1 MVTKVA
7 RKEVR
12 PEQKAE
18 TTDTVLVTAA
28 ASSSDTMCGCS
39 HLPSAPHQVEEDVS
53 RCLAADPNIH
63 ISSLVVRRIPN
74 GVCIEGVL
82 ETDDGPPDVSSMVRC
97 IPGITEVVNH
107 LVVRRPPPKG

>member
-7 RKEVR
+7 RKDVR
-12 PEQKAE
+12 PEQKTEVSYA
-18 TTDTVLVTAA
+18 VQPSA
-28 ASSSDTMCGCS
+28 ASSSEAMCGCDGL
-39 HLPSAPHQVEEDVS
+39 LPAPHGLEQDVRRS
-53 RCLAADPNIH
+53 LLANPNVR
-63 ISSLVVRRIPN
+63 ISSLVVRRMPN

-82 ETDDGPPDVSSMVRC
+82 ETDDGPPDVCALVRR